1 MGDDVRKGANTREED
16 KGAANSFE
24 IVNWIKISKSYSWE
38 GSQRII
44 KANNALKHC
53 FSSFIYSLQLMIKI
67 FVVQKCFLVIWLSL
81 NKVVISK
88 IYAYIPK
95 YAEII
100 RSYKD
105 GEDFFEKSVE
115 VGGIYHILNFY
126 VINWRIILY
135 ILIR

>member
-1 MGDDVRKGANTREED
+1 
-16 KGAANSFE
+16 
-24 IVNWIKISKSYSWE
+24 
-38 GSQRII
+38 
-44 KANNALKHC
+44 
-53 FSSFIYSLQLMIKI
+53 
-67 FVVQKCFLVIWLSL
+67 
-81 NKVVISK
+81 VISK

-126 VINWRIILY
+126 VIN
-135 ILIR
+135 